1 MELVSVESSNVDAI
15 GYDAERKV
23 LIVRFKGTFLGNGAI
38 YEYEEVSADKHSRL
52 MAADSKG
59 GFLNREI
66 KGSHSYRKVG

>member
-23 LIVRFKGTFLGNGAI
+23 LIVRFKGNGSI
-38 YEYEEVSADKHSRL
+38 YEYEEVSSDKHSRL